1 MEYEL
6 IKIIVLGDAGVGKS
20 SMLLRF
26 EKDIYNDNFFSTIG
40 VDFLIKKTQI
50 EGKKYKIHLWDLAGS
65 EMYRNIVNTYY
76 RTGQGIILSFDI
88 TNYKSFE
95 NLKLWL
101 INIYKYRKENAV
113 LFIVGLKNDLEEL
126 RKVPYTIAKKFA
138 DSLDIEYHE
147 VSSKDNNNIENMFTK
162 LIKNIQVEIDRDNEI
177 NTEIKLL
184 KINEVNKKC
193 CV

>member
-20 SMLLRF
+20 TMLLRF
-26 EKDIYNDNFFSTIG
+26 EKNIYSNTFSSTIG
-40 VDFLIKKTQI
+40 VEFSIKKIQI
-50 EGKKYKIHLWDLAGS
+50 DEKKYKIHLWDLAGS
-65 EMYRNIVNTYY
+65 EIYRCIVNTYY
-76 RTGQGIILSFDI
+76 RTGQGIILAFDI

-101 INIYKYRKENAV
+101 INIYKYGKENAV
-113 LFIVGLKNDLEEL
+113 LFIVGLKNDLEDL
-126 RKVPYTIAKKFA
+126 RKVPYAMAKDFA

-147 VSSKDNNNIENMFTK
+147 ASSKDNNNIENMFTK
-162 LIKNIQVEIDRDNEI
+162 LIKNIQVEIDKDNEI
-177 NTEIKLL
+177 NTEINLL

-193 CV
+193 CI